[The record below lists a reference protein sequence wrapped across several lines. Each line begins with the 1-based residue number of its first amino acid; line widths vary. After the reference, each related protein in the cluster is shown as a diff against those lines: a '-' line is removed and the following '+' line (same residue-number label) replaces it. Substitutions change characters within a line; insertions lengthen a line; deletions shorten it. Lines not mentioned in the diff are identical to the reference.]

1 MAHMVAGPGSCVETG
16 RRSPP
21 TQQIPDVFSVG
32 SARDESRRGCTDG
45 KTELLTSVDTS
56 RRIASRSTSSANA
69 PVFGDVLVRL
79 ADVQQRAAQSVGMG
93 GPLACRSHVRGRV
106 HGMPRSSR
114 QRCEATPGRR
124 TDKDASESEHLLF
137 DGPQTRC
144 LVRCPGAGPLARR
157 EGCCSR
163 VSSRRESVGTVTYQH
178 FWMSVR
184 MCLTSAC
191 WRPAAR

>member
-1 MAHMVAGPGSCVETG
+1 MVAGPGSCVETG

-69 PVFGDVLVRL
+69 PSSGMCLFASPTFNSVRHSRWGWAARLRADPMFAVVFMGCLEVVDNAVRRPRDAALTRMRAKVSTCSLTVRKLAALFGVPAQGRSPAERDVAHGCPPGERVWVRL
-79 ADVQQRAAQSVGMG
+79 RISTFG
-93 GPLACRSHVRGRV
+93 CR
-106 HGMPRSSR
+106 
-114 QRCEATPGRR
+114 
-124 TDKDASESEHLLF
+124 F
-137 DGPQTRC
+137 
-144 LVRCPGAGPLARR
+144 
-157 EGCCSR
+157 
-163 VSSRRESVGTVTYQH
+163 
-178 FWMSVR
+178 R

>member
-93 GPLACRSHVRGRV
+93 GPLACRSHVRGVFMGCLEVVDNAVRR
-106 HGMPRSSR
+106 PR
-114 QRCEATPGRR
+114 
-124 TDKDASESEHLLF
+124 DAAL
-137 DGPQTRC
+137 TRMRAK
-144 LVRCPGAGPLARR
+144 VST
-157 EGCCSR
+157 CSL
-163 VSSRRESVGTVTYQH
+163 TV
-178 FWMSVR
+178 
-184 MCLTSAC
+184 
-191 WRPAAR
+191 